1 MPEFHSDGRV
11 SEPLDDVCA
20 PDRSYVGWVSQHR
33 RRPSAQQVKRK
44 RAVVAGAVVG
54 AVAVGVGVGVWASE
68 GGGRPPPGGA
78 TARASS
84 DGGAVGTSDHDAAA
98 TPSPSPTPS
107 RSYPLSQAPRT
118 IPAVRS
124 HTPERGPGW
133 RPQKADRVVVSD
145 PKLADEGRLIAGEL
159 GLTYAGQKNDTRAGD
174 VKLGLGGGGGNPE
187 SYTMTVRGGRVDI
200 SGPGEAGVFYG
211 TRTLKQAVHGAGT
224 APEGVVRDEP
234 AKPVRGFMLDIARK
248 PFSETWIEDRIRE
261 LGDLKFNELG
271 LHFSDDQ
278 AFRIE
283 SSTHPEIVSPVHLTK
298 AQVKKIVDLAA
309 SRHITV
315 VPELDSPGHL
325 GAVLA
330 AHPDLQLR
338 NVNGVPTR
346 GAIDISNP
354 ASANL
359 IDDLLNEYAGL
370 FTGGQWH
377 LGGDEYQALTVTD
390 PAASFPQ
397 LAAAAQQK
405 YGAGATVA
413 DLATGWLN
421 DRAATVRAHHRT
433 MRAWNDG
440 FYRGTSVQAA
450 KDLQVAYWT
459 GKEIGARPPADYLS
473 AGRKLINYNDEF
485 LYYVLGQPQ
494 TFVYPTGQRIYEQ
507 WTPRVVRGTTAVPAS
522 YDGQILGGTFA
533 VWSDVPDAQ
542 TEAQVAAGIRMP
554 LRATVQKLWDPR
566 TPALSWAEFQSLADR
581 LG

>member
-1 MPEFHSDGRV
+1 MT
-11 SEPLDDVCA
+11 
-20 PDRSYVGWVSQHR
+20 QHKR
-33 RRPSAQQVKRK
+33 RAQAQQVIRK
-44 RAVVAGAVVG
+44 RAVVAAAVVG
-54 AVAVGVGVGVWASE
+54 TVALGTGVGVWASAGGGKPE
-68 GGGRPPPGGA
+68 GGARQSSSGRVAGSAPGGA
-78 TARASS
+78 AR
-84 DGGAVGTSDHDAAA
+84 
-98 TPSPSPTPS
+98 PSASPTPS
-107 RSYPLSQAPRT
+107 RAYPLSQAPRT

-124 HTPERGPGW
+124 HTAARGPGW
-133 RPQKADRVVVSD
+133 KPQKADRVVISD
-145 PKLADEGRLIAGEL
+145 GELADEGRLIAGEL
-159 GLTYAGQKNDTRAGD
+159 GLTYAGEKDDVRAGD
-174 VKLGLGGGGGNPE
+174 VRLALGGGGGNQE

-211 TRTLKQAVHGAGT
+211 TRTLKQEVHGGGT

-234 AKPVRGFMLDIARK
+234 AKPVRGFNLDIARK
-248 PFSETWIEDRIRE
+248 PFSESWMEDRIRE

-298 AQVKKIVDLAA
+298 AQVKRILGLAN

-315 VPELDSPGHL
+315 VPEIDSPGHL

-338 NVNGVPTR
+338 NASGVATK
-346 GAIDISNP
+346 GAIDISKP
-354 ASANL
+354 ASAKL
-359 IDDLLNEYAGL
+359 VDDLLNEYAGL
-370 FTGGQWH
+370 FTGNQWH
-377 LGGDEYQALTVTD
+377 LGGDEYQALTVKNPQT
-390 PAASFPQ
+390 SYPQ
-397 LAAAAQQK
+397 LAAAARRK
-405 YGAGATVA
+405 YGSGGTVA

-421 DRAATVRAHHRT
+421 DRAATVRAHGRT

-459 GKEIGARPPADYLS
+459 GKEIGARQPVDYLG
-473 AGRKLINYNDEF
+473 AGRKVINYNDEF

-507 WTPRVVRGTTAVPAS
+507 WNPRVLRGTTAVPAS
-522 YDGQILGGTFA
+522 YDGQILGGSFA
-533 VWSDVPDAQ
+533 VWCDFPNAQ
-542 TEAQVAAGIRMP
+542 TEGQVAAGIRMP
-554 LRATVQKLWDPR
+554 LRATIQKLWDPGR
-566 TPALSWAEFQSLADR
+566 PALSWAGFRNLANR